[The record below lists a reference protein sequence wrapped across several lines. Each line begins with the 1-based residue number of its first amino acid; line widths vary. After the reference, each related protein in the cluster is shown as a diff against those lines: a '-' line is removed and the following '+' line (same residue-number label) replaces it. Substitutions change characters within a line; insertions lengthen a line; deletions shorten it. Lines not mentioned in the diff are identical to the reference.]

1 MLRFEHRLCVPE
13 IAEIKEK
20 IMKKAHNTPYTDHP
34 RSTKMYQDLRHNF
47 LVGWNE
53 ERYR

>member
-1 MLRFEHRLCVPE
+1 MPK

-20 IMKKAHNTPYTDHP
+20 IMKEAHNTPYRAHL

-47 LVGWNE
+47 WWDKMKNDITE
-53 ERYR
+53 FA